1 MTERSEQNGV
11 IVDSGSS
18 AGSTDVGSRLD
29 VANRV
34 LATFSQSRIERRRG
48 GWYVL
53 WENTRQGPMAKRWH
67 CRGQDFYP
75 SWHRHWPG
83 GGTACTA
90 LSQLIRWLR
99 DQPVLPIS
107 SWRYW
112 ASETCKLLPAT
123 VADALLEAGYPK
135 HVPCVLCGDT
145 IVGGL
150 DWWSLDGVSG
160 PCCDLA
166 SECRQKPSP

>member
-1 MTERSEQNGV
+1 MIETLEPP
-11 IVDSGSS
+11 VDRRSGSPI
-18 AGSTDVGSRLD
+18 GSTDVESRLD

-34 LATFSQSRIERRRG
+34 LATFSPSRIERRKG
-48 GWYVL
+48 GWYVC
-53 WENTRQGPMAKRWH
+53 WENKWQGPMAKRWH

-75 SWHRHWPG
+75 SWHRKWPG
-83 GGTACTA
+83 GGTASTA

-112 ASETCKLLPAT
+112 ASETCKLLPVT
-123 VADALLEAGYPK
+123 VADDLLAAGYPE
-135 HVPCVLCGDT
+135 HVPCVLCGET

-150 DWWSLDGVSG
+150 DWWSLDGVTG
-160 PCCDLA
+160 PCCGWTTG
-166 SECRQKPSP
+166 CRQKPSP